1 MVITISTLPQHLP
14 ALDGIRAVAALGVVV
29 THVSFQTGT
38 GWAFAERFD
47 YFVAVFFALSA
58 FVLWRRPL
66 HPQYYRNRTARIAP
80 AYLVCVIAVILLFPE
95 ARSMDV
101 AQILTNLTATQIY
114 IADGLAPGLTHL
126 WSLCVEIAFY
136 IALPLITLACRS
148 LNRPQ
153 RIAAILSAAVV
164 SFAWPWLPFVA
175 NFDGEGIN
183 FQIWPPSYISWF
195 AVGMLAAEVEGR
207 VFLKNYWRPIGW
219 VLAIVIMWVAS
230 REWFGPQ
237 GLTHPEPDEF
247 NRRILA
253 GAAFAA
259 CIVLPYALGG
269 PSRVL
274 ESPAGQFLGK
284 ISYSIFL
291 WHVAVLGLMFPL
303 TGISVFSGHF
313 TLILVLTIA
322 FTLVVSYACYELV
335 EEPARRYFRGTKRS
349 ATAAAAKEVTKSESP
364 A

>member
-1 MVITISTLPQHLP
+1 MITISTLPQHLP
-14 ALDGIRAVAALGVVV
+14 ALDGIRAVAALGIVV

-66 HPQYYRNRTARIAP
+66 NAHYYRNRVARIAP
-80 AYLVCVIAVILLFPE
+80 AYLVCVIAVILLFPD
-95 ARSMDV
+95 ARSMDIW
-101 AQILTNLTATQIY
+101 QILTNLTSTQIY

-136 IALPLITLACRS
+136 LALPLIAFALQGLGRA
-148 LNRPQ
+148 Q
-153 RIAAILSAAVV
+153 RIAAILGAAVL
-164 SFAWPWLPFVA
+164 SYGWPWLPFVA
-175 NFDGEGIN
+175 AFDGEGIN
-183 FQIWPPSYISWF
+183 FQIWPASYISWF
-195 AVGMLAAEVEGR
+195 AVGMLAAEFEGK
-207 VFLKNYWRPIGW
+207 VKIPTWVRPIAW
-219 VLAIVIMWVAS
+219 ALATAIMWVAS
-230 REWFGPQ
+230 RKWFGPQ
-237 GLTHPEPDEF
+237 GLVHPEPDEF

-259 CIVLPYALGG
+259 CIVVPYALGG
-269 PSRVL
+269 PSKIL
-274 ESPAGQFLGK
+274 ESPTWQFLGK

-303 TGISVFSGHF
+303 TGISLFSGHF
-313 TLILVLTIA
+313 TIIFILTVAFTIA
-322 FTLVVSYACYELV
+322 VSYACYELV
-335 EEPARRYFRGTKRS
+335 EEPARRYFRGKKRQ
-349 ATAAAAKEVTKSESP
+349 ATAAAVRETTRSESP